1 VDAAGCS
8 PRRPSGTLRALPFTT
23 APREAVAAAD
33 GRHGWA
39 EQDLATKGENRM
51 LLRDSCENA
60 EKDGTSLAP

>member
-51 LLRDSCENA
+51 LLRER
-60 EKDGTSLAP
+60 